1 MGSVY
6 TLLSPEQKIRRR
18 ELADPIVDFV
28 DGVLYRAIESRSS
41 DIHFQPD
48 GQQMRIRFRI
58 DGVLYDQEVVQD
70 SSLVQQ
76 MLSRLKV
83 LSSIDIAE
91 KRLPQDGKFTI
102 EIERGQE
109 TIQIDARVATFPSI
123 YGEKIVVRI
132 LDRSHNVLSL
142 EALGLSAASQQAI
155 RALLSNPHGFFLVT
169 GPTGSGKT
177 TTLYAMLAQLN
188 HREKNI
194 VTMEDPVEYNLA
206 GITQSQVNLKAGFSF
221 ENGLRSLLR
230 QDPDIIMI
238 GEIRDLAT
246 LRIAIE
252 SALTGHLVF
261 STLHTNDAVGAIV
274 RLYDMGVE
282 PFLISSCLSGVLA
295 QRLARR
301 LCIQCRYEAPLA
313 EHERAF
319 LMRHDIDLATTFQS
333 RGCQHCFYLGHK
345 GRVGLFELLM
355 ITDVFRSLIVQSSS
369 VDVLRQQALQNGLQ
383 LMISDGIDKVKQG
396 IISLH
401 ELLCVI
407 GFL

>member
-70 SSLVQQ
+70 ASLVQQ

-102 EIERGQE
+102 EVERGQE

-142 EALGLSAASQQAI
+142 EALGLSANSQQVI
-155 RALLSNPHGFFLVT
+155 HALLSNPHGFFLVT

-194 VTMEDPVEYNLA
+194 VTMEDPVEYNLI

-301 LCIQCRYEAPLA
+301 LCMQCRYEAPLA

-319 LMRHDIDLATTFQS
+319 VVRHGIDLATTFQS

-355 ITDVFRSLIVQSSS
+355 ITDVLRSLIVQSSS
-369 VDVLRQQALQNGLQ
+369 VDILRQQALQDGMQ
-383 LMISDGIDKVKQG
+383 LMVADGLEKVKQG